1 MFLLPASIKRIEL
14 KTIKKEWRHR
24 FIPLQAY
31 GVIIRC
37 PRADNP
43 RVIGPI
49 WPKFEIFLDIMHVRF
64 NCKIYSKLIGSIT
77 IDKKWRLQF
86 LRRSRLAYTVVLG
99 LILWNFECIQVFMCA
114 IDDVVFPNIGLWD
127 FFRRRGAAYLSVC
140 GKIRPNFEL
149 IQAPKYIVT
158 CKYEKDLIKKSREN
172 SMTPF
177 SPL

>member
-1 MFLLPASIKRIEL
+1 MFLLPASIKDRIEKNQERV
-14 KTIKKEWRHR
+14 KTP
-24 FIPLQAY
+24 FIPLQVY
-31 GVIIRC
+31 GVIIIC

-49 WPKFEIFLDIMHVRF
+49 RPKFEIFLDIMHVLV
-64 NCKIYSKLIGSIT
+64 NYKMNSKLIGSIT
-77 IDKKWRLQF
+77 IEKKWRLRF
-86 LRRSRLAYTVVLG
+86 LRRSRAAYTVVLG
-99 LILWNFECIQVFMCA
+99 LILSNFECIQACMCA
-114 IDDVVFPNIGLWD
+114 IDDIVFPIIGLWD
-127 FFRRRGAAYLSVC
+127 FFRRRGVAYSVVC

-149 IQAPKYIVT
+149 IQASKYIVT